1 MELTESQ
8 KHGLG
13 VALNEATLLGIEL
26 DTQRRLVGA
35 TFGVL
40 TLPPNGGSM
49 PDDRRVQFILA
60 PVGRVAACLR
70 QGRWD
75 DSAAPVVPMAPSDLL
90 AVVQSFGGLPIYG
103 WEFFD
108 VAEQELPALGPRLSL
123 DWRSEPGGTAHFIR
137 LFQDAPDRHLDIRV
151 WFDALVIRDPRGAEL
166 SIDEF
171 VSGGRR
177 WWDAFY
183 RRDPRT
189 QGFGLMPLD
198 EGPSN

>member
-13 VALNEATLLGIEL
+13 VALNEATLLGVEL
-26 DTQRRLVGA
+26 DMQRRQVGA
-35 TFGVL
+35 TFAIL
-40 TLPPNGGSM
+40 ALPPDAEPM
-49 PDDRRVQFILA
+49 PADRRVQFIFG

-75 DSAAPVVPMAPSDLL
+75 DPTAPVAPMAPSDLL

-108 VAEQELPALGPRLSL
+108 VAEQELPPFGPRLSF
-123 DWRSEPGGTAHFIR
+123 DWRSGPDGTAHSIR
-137 LFQDAPDRHLDIRV
+137 LFQDASDRHLDIRV
-151 WFDALVIRDPRGAEL
+151 WFDAFVIRNPPGAEL

-171 VSGGRR
+171 VNGGRR

-183 RRDPRT
+183 RRDLRT
-189 QGFGLMPLD
+189 RGSGLMPLN
-198 EGPSN
+198 EEPSN